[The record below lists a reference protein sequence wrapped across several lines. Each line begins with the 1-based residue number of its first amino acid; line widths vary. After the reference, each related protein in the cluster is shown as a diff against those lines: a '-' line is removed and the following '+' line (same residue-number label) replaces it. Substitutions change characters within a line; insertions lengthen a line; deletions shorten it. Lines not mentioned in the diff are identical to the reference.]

1 MAAKND
7 IPAGKSQ
14 LADTDLELRKTVRNH
29 LLFSL
34 VVGLLVVV
42 GIGGWATL
50 TEISGAVVSSG
61 TVVVES
67 NTKLVQHREGGIV
80 SEIRVKT
87 GDTVEA
93 GDLLIRLDDTVTRAN
108 LAVITKQLTE
118 LTAQELRL
126 EAERDDLAK
135 IEWPSEQPVPAAAA
149 RDASPTDD
157 AAASGLRLEDSES
170 APASGSKPTR
180 EAKAWEDIKRGQQLL
195 LEARRNSKEG
205 RKNQL
210 EEQIRQ
216 FNKQTEGLE
225 AQVEAKDSEIELI
238 DEELE
243 DLGGLLNKQL
253 VSKSRVTGLRREKA
267 RLSGEYGDL
276 IAQIARTKEAISE
289 RRIQILQIEE
299 SYRAEVLE
307 QLQEVRSRVAQLEE
321 QKIAAEDE
329 LTRVDILAPRN
340 GYVHQL
346 SVHTIGGVIAP
357 GETVMQIVPRED
369 QLIVEAQ
376 VRPVDID
383 QMSPGQQA
391 RVRFPSFDQRTTPE
405 LNAELLTV
413 SADLTEDERTGN
425 SYYVA
430 RLVIDDDEL
439 GKLGDKAL
447 VPGMPVETFMQTG
460 DRTVLS
466 YLVKP
471 VTDQIA
477 HALRER

>member
-1 MAAKND
+1 MT
-7 IPAGKSQ
+7 GKSDQ
-14 LADTDLELRKTVRNH
+14 GSQSGPQGADDLLRRTVRNH
-29 LLFSL
+29 LVFALFVAIA
-34 VVGLLVVV
+34 VVG
-42 GIGGWATL
+42 GIGGWAAF
-50 TEISGAVVSSG
+50 TEISGAVVSTG
-61 TVVVES
+61 TIVVET

-80 SEIRVKT
+80 RDIRVKA
-87 GDTVEA
+87 GDTVKA
-93 GDLLIRLDDTVTRAN
+93 GELLISLDDTVTRAN

-118 LTAQELRL
+118 LTAQTLRL
-126 EAERDDLAK
+126 QAERDERDSIDWPEDRKATLGE
-135 IEWPSEQPVPAAAA
+135 IE
-149 RDASPTDD
+149 
-157 AAASGLRLEDSES
+157 
-170 APASGSKPTR
+170 
-180 EAKAWEDIKRGQQLL
+180 RGQQML
-195 LEARRNSKEG
+195 LEARRNSKVG
-205 RKNQL
+205 RQNQL
-210 EEQIRQ
+210 EEQILQ
-216 FNKQTEGLE
+216 FHKQTEGLE
-225 AQVEAKDSEIELI
+225 AQVTAKDSEIELI
-238 DEELE
+238 EEELA
-243 DLGGLLNKQL
+243 DLSGLLDRQL
-253 VSKSRVTGLRREKA
+253 VSKSRVIALRREKA
-267 RLSGEYGDL
+267 RLAGEYGDL
-276 IAQIARTKEAISE
+276 IAQIAQTKEAISE

-307 QLQEVRSRVAQLEE
+307 QLQEVRSRIAQLEE
-321 QKIAAEDE
+321 QQIAAEDE

-383 QMSPGQQA
+383 QMSPGQSA

-405 LNAELLTV
+405 LNAKLLTL
-413 SADLTEDERTGN
+413 SADLTEDERSGV

-430 RLVIDDDEL
+430 RLVIDDTEL
-439 GKLGDKAL
+439 RKLGDKAL
-447 VPGMPVETFMQTG
+447 VPGMPVETFLQTG